1 VDGGAGRAGTVKA
14 GFSPSTVA
22 GRAAVSVPDV
32 FRRES
37 ALEAH
42 KRRSI
47 LNVIDL
53 ATGWKIE
60 FDHPQ
65 VARLQPGGI
74 QASPTGE
81 PA

>member
-1 VDGGAGRAGTVKA
+1 
-14 GFSPSTVA
+14 
-22 GRAAVSVPDV
+22 VSVLDV

-42 KRRSI
+42 KRQSI